1 MREPTA
7 SHLAVGTP
15 IASPLPTLT
24 CKGQP
29 HRVGCRDLLPPQSLQ
44 GHPCCTGVTSLYS
57 LLPALHISLSSHP
70 QSPQLH
76 SRIGPGPS
84 KAGRNSHHKKRD
96 RESRFLP
103 MQGNGCRRDEWLL
116 PPKSRIPK
124 NWSRD
129 GCTTCIKGLPDP
141 HQVASLGEA
150 QGALWPEAP
159 APAHHFW
166 GHADTPQPCFPCPQ
180 RPQPHLLQA
189 RKHRL
194 PRALCTRQAGTGTPG
209 KGEIL
214 NSPTPCSA
222 LHTHH

>member
-1 MREPTA
+1 MAVASKEP
-7 SHLAVGTP
+7 
-15 IASPLPTLT
+15 
-24 CKGQP
+24 
-29 HRVGCRDLLPPQSLQ
+29 
-44 GHPCCTGVTSLYS
+44 
-57 LLPALHISLSSHP
+57 HP
-70 QSPQLH
+70 QELEQRWVYYMH
-76 SRIGPGPS
+76 
-84 KAGRNSHHKKRD
+84 
-96 RESRFLP
+96 
-103 MQGNGCRRDEWLL
+103 Q
-116 PPKSRIPK
+116 
-124 NWSRD
+124 
-129 GCTTCIKGLPDP
+129 DP

-166 GHADTPQPCFPCPQ
+166 GHADTAQPCFPCPQ

-189 RKHRL
+189 GKHRL